1 MTKKGIIILI
11 VFLSVVCVLMTGGFI
26 YLLANNFEWGSFDFK
41 ISEGKLIDSIE
52 YDNDV
57 TILNIDTKSIDVYF
71 EENDTNKYS
80 LEIYSNNK
88 KIDYSFNNENGV
100 INLKAYN
107 KTKGNLFI
115 GFGAHGKVVVKIPK
129 ENSLNEFVI
138 NHKVGDIKIGNFKDL
153 NGTINN
159 SVGDL
164 DIDTLNNVKIDLGI
178 GDIDIKRVNKVE
190 VKHSTGD
197 LDIDYVNEFLNDSKT
212 GDIKVN
218 SINYSFNIISHTGD
232 ITINNA
238 DLKNNSFIDNK
249 TGDIDIYKTSGVY
262 VEAKTNTGDI
272 KVNNNDRYAE
282 YTLKIQNK
290 TGDIKI
296 N

>member
-1 MTKKGIIILI
+1 MNRKGIIALI
-11 VFLSVVCVLMTGGFI
+11 IFLLVLCLFMTGGFI
-26 YLLANNFEWGSFDFK
+26 YLLTSNFEWGSFNFK

-57 TILNIDTKSIDVYF
+57 TVLNIDTKSIDVYF

-88 KIDYSFNNENGV
+88 KIEYSFNNENGV

-178 GDIDIKRVNKVE
+178 GDIDIKKVNKVE

-218 SINYSFNIISHTGD
+218 SINYSFNIVSHTGD

-238 DLKNNSFIDNK
+238 DLKNNSIIDNK